1 MCLHSWGLVSLY
13 PVSAL
18 HSCVDKQRMQYLW
31 SSTFPLR
38 RTSTKNNVT
47 MLSST
52 FSHQCDEFLMAA
64 RVCAIFSCVIFVHFP
79 GLIDCAS
86 HCVCGFLWDVLSVL
100 RQISHSSPDHSYVC
114 CFCVFLPHISH
125 IYADF
130 VCFWCFDGRIW
141 NIYLHFQLVWIY
153 NFEYYNVICF
163 SFL

>member
-1 MCLHSWGLVSLY
+1 MCSCQPSLKCVY
-13 PVSAL
+13 IPVDWFPCIL
-18 HSCVDKQRMQYLW
+18 WQRYIPVDWFPCILW
-31 SSTFPLR
+31 QHYIPM
-38 RTSTKNNVT
+38 RTSTKNT

-125 IYADF
+125 ISADF
-130 VCFWCFDGRIW
+130 VRFWCFDGRIY
-141 NIYLHFQLVWIY
+141 IYTL
-153 NFEYYNVICF
+153 NEFEALISDF
-163 SFL
+163 TM